1 MKALAYITVE
11 SGSPFEKG
19 AFIPL
24 NRSQMII
31 GRRGSNWEPDIAFNN
46 IFVSRKHFSITLEN
60 GMYFIK
66 DLNSK
71 HGTFVNNQRLT
82 PNEEWILKD
91 HAEISIANHLIKL
104 SFSLSRIEQTAD
116 MVPTVQ
122 MCKWVND
129 LALDPL
135 RQELS
140 IQGNTYLF
148 SDKEYKCIE
157 LLLSMINTI
166 VPIEE
171 LKKCVWNERA
181 QTESDL
187 PDVSSDEVNALIYRI
202 RKKTQDIVQIENI
215 RGKGYILSFTK

>member
-1 MKALAYITVE
+1 MKALANIIVE

-19 AFIPL
+19 TFIPL

-31 GRRGSNWEPDIAFNN
+31 GRRGDNWEPDIAFNN
-46 IFVSRKHFSITLEN
+46 IFVSRKHLSISLEN
-60 GMYFIK
+60 GMYLIK

-71 HGTFVNNQRLT
+71 HGTFVNNQRLI
-82 PNEEWILKD
+82 PNEEFILKD
-91 HAEISIANHLIKL
+91 STEISIANHLIKL
-104 SFSLSRIEQTAD
+104 SFSSSSIEQTAD

-122 MCKWVND
+122 MCKWVNN

-140 IQGNTYLF
+140 IQGNTFIF

-157 LLLSMINTI
+157 LLLTKVNQI
-166 VPIEE
+166 VPIEDM
-171 LKKCVWNERA
+171 KKCVWNERA
-181 QTESDL
+181 QTESAL
-187 PDVSSDEVNALIYRI
+187 LDVSSDEVNALIYRV

-215 RGKGYILSFTK
+215 RGKGYILSFNK